1 MRRSERPLL
10 LLPRPLLFGFLIL
23 FALQVG
29 YHQLRQQSFEAEYQA
44 LENPLDLSM
53 YRTLAMGS
61 EELLGYLLIIRLQLH
76 DNQLGRHFRYD
87 LIDYDRLIRWLD
99 LVSEINR
106 DTEYPMLL
114 ASRIYSQTGDP
125 ARLRKILAFI
135 ERRFGDNPQLHWRR
149 LAEASV
155 IAKHKLGDLERALSY
170 AERLARLPTDVEMPQ
185 WARDM
190 EFLLLAELNEVE
202 SAIVIIEAMLQS
214 GSVTDPV
221 ERRFLESQL
230 SEFRQTL
237 FESQQKAGSN

>member
-10 LLPRPLLFGFLIL
+10 LLPRPLLFGFLGL

-29 YHQLRQQSFEAEYQA
+29 YHQLRQYAFEPGYQA
-44 LENPLDLSM
+44 LDNPLSAEM

-76 DNQLGRHFRYD
+76 DNQLGRHFRYG

-114 ASRIYSQTGDP
+114 ASRIYTQTGDP
-125 ARLRKILAFI
+125 VRLRKILAFI

-155 IAKHKLGDLERALSY
+155 IAKHKLGDLDRALAY
-170 AERLARLPTDVEMPQ
+170 AERLARLPASVEMPQ

-190 EFLLLAELNEVE
+190 EFLLRAELNEVE
-202 SAIVIIEAMLQS
+202 SAIAIIEAMLQS
-214 GSVTDPV
+214 GSVLDPD
-221 ERRFLESQL
+221 EHRFLESRL

-237 FESQQKAGSN
+237 FESQHNTGSN